1 MLNITNHQRNA
12 KQNHNEISLNMYQN
26 DFIKKPTN
34 KKCWEEYG
42 EKGNPYASLVEMYNT
57 LVQPL

>member
-12 KQNHNEISLNMYQN
+12 KQNRNEISLHMGQN
-26 DFIKKPTN
+26 DFIKKPTKN
-34 KKCWEEYG
+34 KWWEGYG
-42 EKGNPYASLVEMYNT
+42 EKGIPYASLVEMYKT